1 MFRIPKEIIK
11 KFILEDR
18 NSAENKNIEHD
29 NTKETLDELAKEC
42 AKLMDDLYE
51 AEDTDIQG
59 IQIDMNQLKFIP
71 PKQNLHVGK
80 RKYIY
85 AYTRKENLSS
95 NLDTAFIDV
104 SKGSEDCII
113 IHSNKVK
120 YKESKKKKNL
130 IYFKFEI

>member
-1 MFRIPKEIIK
+1 MLNDYDENQSNNKSATKDNPHAIIDLKRVEGLKEIILLLKKCLDTKRIIK

-18 NSAENKNIEHD
+18 NSAENKNIEND

-51 AEDTDIQG
+51 EDDTDIQG
-59 IQIDMNQLKFIP
+59 IQIDMNQWKFIP

-85 AYTRKENLSS
+85 AYTRKENLSQ
-95 NLDTAFIDV
+95 I
-104 SKGSEDCII
+104 
-113 IHSNKVK
+113 
-120 YKESKKKKNL
+120 
-130 IYFKFEI
+130 